1 MLHFFYIKG
10 SILNKKGKKEKTYR
24 RSSIGGQAVLEGVM
38 MRGESSVATAVRT
51 SSGEIEIETSRVKP
65 IKERNVFFRLPFIR
79 GIVNLCTQ
87 LFSGT
92 AILLRS
98 AEVYGD
104 FAEPTKFE
112 NFVAKKFK
120 INPMNLLM
128 GFSVLLGLLL
138 AIALFIVVPNFVTTA
153 ICDNIAVIKT
163 HRLYS
168 LWYSLIEGG
177 LLLVIFIIYILLVTA
192 MKDIRRVF
200 MYHGAEHRT
209 INCYEHGLE
218 LTVENAQKMSTAHS
232 RCGTTFTFF
241 VLAISIFVFALV
253 NYLLTLL
260 GWQTDSKVL
269 NALIKIPAKLVF
281 IPVIAGLAYELL
293 KFLARFDNW
302 FAKTLRAPGMLLQ
315 KLTTKKPTDDMVEV
329 AIAAFKKVQEMDADR
344 TMPTQKFNIKVPYL
358 VARNRLKGLCPKA
371 DESDIDW
378 LICETLGIKRDALAE
393 LKLIES
399 KPFEAME
406 KTAKKMSG
414 GMPLSYALG
423 YTDFYGYKIAVNE
436 NVLIPRPETEELVME
451 ALSYLDKD
459 KSALDLCTGS
469 GAIATVLKLKSDAN
483 VTASDVSLAVL
494 DVAKANALNNGADV
508 KFIHSNMFEKIDGK
522 FDVIVS
528 NPPYIESAEMKKLD
542 DSVKKFEPHLALD
555 GGEDGLKFY
564 RIIANDAFD
573 HLNENGVLLMEIG
586 FNQAENVKRIFEDAI
601 AAKGLAFSVTVKK
614 DVFGNDR
621 IVTVKR

>member
-1 MLHFFYIKG
+1 MKDKE
-10 SILNKKGKKEKTYR
+10 KKKKTYR

-51 SSGEIEIETSRVKP
+51 SSGEIEIETSRFKP
-65 IKERNVFFRLPFIR
+65 AKEKSVFFRLPFIR

-98 AEVYGD
+98 TEVYGD

-128 GFSVLLGLLL
+128 GFSVILGLLL
-138 AIALFIVVPNFVTTA
+138 AIALFIVLPNVITSA
-153 ICDNIAVIKT
+153 ICDNVSAISG
-163 HRLYS
+163 HNLYS

-177 LLLVIFIIYILLVTA
+177 LLLLVFIIYILLVTA

-253 NYLLTLL
+253 NYLLNVL
-260 GWQTDSKVL
+260 GWQTDNKLL
-269 NALIKIPAKLVF
+269 NALIKIPCKLVF
-281 IPVIAGLAYELL
+281 VPIIAAIAYELL
-293 KFLARFDNW
+293 KLLAKFDNW
-302 FAKTLRAPGMLLQ
+302 FVKILRAPGMLLQ

-329 AIAAFKKVQEMDADR
+329 AIAAFNKVREMDADK
-344 TMPTQKFNIKVPYL
+344 TIPTQKFNIKVPYL
-358 VARNRLKGLCPKA
+358 VARNRLSGICPKA
-371 DESDIDW
+371 EQSDIDW
-378 LICETLGIKRDALAE
+378 LICEVLEIKRDALSE
-393 LKLIES
+393 LKLIDGKS
-399 KPFEAME
+399 FEAME
-406 KTAKKMSG
+406 KIAKKMSG

-423 YTDFYGYKIAVNE
+423 FQDFYGYKIAVNE
-436 NVLIPRPETEELVME
+436 NVLIPRPETEELCAK
-451 ALSYLDKD
+451 ALEYLTDNNSGKEV
-459 KSALDLCTGS
+459 LDLCTGS
-469 GAIATVLKLKSDAN
+469 GAIAIVIKKKSDAS
-483 VTASDVSLAVL
+483 VTASDISENAL
-494 DVAKANALNNGADV
+494 DVAKANALNNGVEINFVRSD
-508 KFIHSNMFEKIDGK
+508 MFEKIDGK
-522 FDVIVS
+522 FDMIIS
-528 NPPYIESAEMKKLD
+528 NPPYIESGEIAKLD
-542 DSVKKFEPHLALD
+542 DSVKKFEPISALD
-555 GGEDGLKFY
+555 GGADGLKFY
-564 RIIANDAFD
+564 RILAAEALS

-586 FNQAENVKRIFEDAI
+586 FNQGESVKN
-601 AAKGLAFSVTVKK
+601 LFSGITDERGKQPLVEVVK
-614 DVFGNDR
+614 DMSQNDR
-621 IVTVKR
+621 IVIVKR